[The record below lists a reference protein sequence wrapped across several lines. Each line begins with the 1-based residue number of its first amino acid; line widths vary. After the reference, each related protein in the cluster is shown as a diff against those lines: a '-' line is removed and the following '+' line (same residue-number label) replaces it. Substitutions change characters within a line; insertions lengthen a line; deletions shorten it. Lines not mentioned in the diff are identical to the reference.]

1 VKEKFI
7 AKVPEHLILQPTDTT
22 SRSLWSGRY
31 NVAIWVRL
39 HQIRPG
45 NINLVLKYMD
55 REGVTRRVVVDQA
68 SAEFTSSV
76 LLSGEVMIPAVGKVI
91 DMGVYLET
99 SENCPAVTVDELYL
113 QSSDHKAKQSGK
125 LIAAA

>member
-1 VKEKFI
+1 
-7 AKVPEHLILQPTDTT
+7 
-22 SRSLWSGRY
+22 
-31 NVAIWVRL
+31 
-39 HQIRPG
+39 
-45 NINLVLKYMD
+45 MD

-99 SENCPAVTVDELYL
+99 SENCPAITVDELYL